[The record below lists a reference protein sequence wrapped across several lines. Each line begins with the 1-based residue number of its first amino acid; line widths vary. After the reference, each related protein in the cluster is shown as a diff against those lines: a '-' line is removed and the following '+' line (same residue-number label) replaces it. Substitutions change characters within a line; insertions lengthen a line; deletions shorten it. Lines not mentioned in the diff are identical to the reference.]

1 MTSTDPTTSL
11 SPNDFSHLSPS
22 TSSSTSSKGK
32 GKSPKPVPIS
42 APVVPL
48 ALSAE
53 RLENFGYLRQLEGL
67 FSESVKTGAQ
77 LSGTFGVGRL
87 QELLGRLFRP
97 LQRTAPS
104 APSLVQEGLLVFH
117 VDPDE
122 VDFSRCSRIQE
133 KLEDLAH
140 FTFWRTERCPPPSLD
155 YECTLLHGSQVWFG
169 KKFILLGSQLALP
182 DTISREEMPA
192 LLEVFAH
199 ASGALRLPPSSGS
212 SQAAPVLPSAQET
225 ATTITTMADMMA
237 EIRALRAL
245 VQMPPATSVPVL
257 PAGMPM
263 FSMAQIE
270 DMSRIFGPG
279 GGGGMGGAGFAGPTT
294 INVPPAQSESKR
306 AELAKVLAVRPCFSQ
321 ARFNQVWLVTDHDLN
336 GRPAAF
342 SLSHATEVMRDIV
355 TDLHGQYAT
364 QTTDAFLHNA
374 VLLL

>member
-1 MTSTDPTTSL
+1 
-11 SPNDFSHLSPS
+11 
-22 TSSSTSSKGK
+22 
-32 GKSPKPVPIS
+32 
-42 APVVPL
+42 
-48 ALSAE
+48 
-53 RLENFGYLRQLEGL
+53 
-67 FSESVKTGAQ
+67 
-77 LSGTFGVGRL
+77 
-87 QELLGRLFRP
+87 
-97 LQRTAPS
+97 
-104 APSLVQEGLLVFH
+104 
-117 VDPDE
+117 
-122 VDFSRCSRIQE
+122 
-133 KLEDLAH
+133 
-140 FTFWRTERCPPPSLD
+140 
-155 YECTLLHGSQVWFG
+155 LLHGSQVWFG

-225 ATTITTMADMMA
+225 AATITTMADMMA

-245 VQMPPATSVPVL
+245 VQMPPATSVPVP

-336 GRPAAF
+336 GRPATF

-364 QTTDAFLHNA
+364 PTTDAFLHNA
-374 VLLL
+374 VLLLWHTGEKGLLLDNFLLDKAKVVDWLTFQRAFFNMRRAYSLLCGEDLGTALGDFLFRLQEIFVAYPQIEIKTLLFLAESRLGRLRKLATTGDIATSL